1 MVHGGEEQGRRKV
14 IFGEGTYLV
23 HRGAEKQRRKGRKYF
38 EKEKEEN
45 IWSTEKK
52 KKEEK
57 KGNKII

>member
-1 MVHGGEEQGRRKV
+1 MVHGGEEEGRRKV

-45 IWSTEKK
+45 IWSTE
-52 KKEEK
+52 EK
-57 KGNKII
+57 K